1 MGLLLASCTAT
12 EKGSNNYK
20 VEYKGALK
28 NAMFKGDL
36 SAKIDL
42 SDLQNTT
49 HLYALGAFEN
59 LKGEVQI
66 FAGKPFNT
74 IAEDGVLVFDQSFN
88 KKATLL
94 VYASVKEWQ
103 NIVIPDSIV
112 TYEQFETFVDFMAN
126 ENHLDTNEPFP
137 FMLSG
142 VLQSFEWHVINWKDG
157 DTDHSHEK
165 HVQSGLNGTI
175 NNRQVKMLGF
185 YSDSHHAIFT
195 HHTTNMHIH
204 VKTKEGNV
212 SGHVDGLLLIPG
224 ITLKIPE
231 VN

>member
-74 IAEDGVLVFDQSFN
+74 SAEDGVLVFDQSFN
-88 KKATLL
+88 KKAIDRVKVLDSSLRTYYLL
-94 VYASVKEWQ
+94 GSSFNNFYKEAKATSSFDFDHEGVGVHQ
-103 NIVIPDSIV
+103 NYLNEENINSLMESGIKIFAWTVNNPADMDKFLQLGIEGIITDS
-112 TYEQFETFVDFMAN
+112 
-126 ENHLDTNEPFP
+126 
-137 FMLSG
+137 
-142 VLQSFEWHVINWKDG
+142 
-157 DTDHSHEK
+157 
-165 HVQSGLNGTI
+165 
-175 NNRQVKMLGF
+175 
-185 YSDSHHAIFT
+185 
-195 HHTTNMHIH
+195 
-204 VKTKEGNV
+204 
-212 SGHVDGLLLIPG
+212 
-224 ITLKIPE
+224 PE
-231 VN
+231 VLIKKMAINCPEP